1 MCTYIVFIYTFLK
14 IKILSD
20 KIIQHLRG
28 HDIQVYVSVDYVIAP
43 IQDLSATPH
52 IQALGIDDPGV
63 KCTKLTTNR
72 SF

>member
-28 HDIQVYVSVDYVIAP
+28 LDIQIYVSVDYVIAP
-43 IQDLSATPH
+43 IQDLSITSSQPLISRH
-52 IQALGIDDPGV
+52 WESTILE
-63 KCTKLTTNR
+63 
-72 SF
+72 